1 MFRLLIKTLPALA
14 LLLAGLPAAQAAPA
28 RQSGSLT
35 LWHAWT
41 GAEQEALQAAV
52 GAFASNNP
60 QIQVNL
66 LQVPFDQLKNKFT
79 VEASTGGGPDL
90 LIGPKDW
97 IGELAQANL
106 IQAMDDVAPDLLAT
120 LNPAAVQANSYKG
133 KVWAVPESTEA
144 MALFYNT
151 SKVATPPTSVDE
163 LLAMAPETGVAINS
177 GFYQYSGFIFASGGR
192 LFDEN
197 QKVVLNEG
205 GTTGALSWLRD
216 AKSRPGV
223 TVDADGGKLDALF
236 KDGRVGMIFNGPW
249 ATGDYAKA
257 LGKQNVAVAPPL
269 RVGDTAGLTFAPFLG
284 TKNVF
289 LSANATNQPA
299 ALAFISYLVSPE
311 VQTTMAE
318 TAGHIPSN
326 PAASLND
333 PILQGFLMQTQSAT
347 YFPNE
352 PEMGAVW
359 TPASD
364 MITKVVE
371 GKASPEQAVSE
382 ATDTINRANKKI

>member
-1 MFRLLIKTLPALA
+1 MLLRLLAAASLA
-14 LLLAGLPAAQAAPA
+14 LVSLAPAYAAPA
-28 RQSGSLT
+28 RQTGGLT

-60 QIQVNL
+60 QIQVSL

-79 VEASTGGGPDL
+79 IEASTGGGPDL

-106 IQAMDDVAPDLLAT
+106 IQAMDDVAPDLLAS
-120 LNPAAVQANSYKG
+120 LNPAAVTANSYKG
-133 KVWAVPESTEA
+133 KIWAVPESTEA

-151 SKVATPPTSVDE
+151 SKVPTPPSSIDE
-163 LLAMAPETGVAINS
+163 LLAMAPDTGVAINS

-192 LFDEN
+192 LFDDS

-205 GTTGALSWLRD
+205 GTASALNWLRS
-216 AKSRPGV
+216 AKANPGV
-223 TVDADGGKLDALF
+223 TVDADGSKLDALF

-257 LGKQNVAVAPPL
+257 LGKDNIAIAPPI
-269 RVGDTAGLTFAPFLG
+269 RIGDSTQTFAPFLG

-289 LSANATNQPA
+289 LSANAQNQA
-299 ALAFISYLVSPE
+299 AAVAFIGYLISSE

-318 TAGHIPSN
+318 TAGHIPAN
-326 PAASLND
+326 PLASIAD
-333 PILQGFLMQTQSAT
+333 PILAGFLMQTQSAT

-371 GKASPEQAVSE
+371 GKASAEEAVSE